1 MPQARYFHTAGS
13 VGYFYAMTFP
23 SPQRGTQCHQAQ
35 PRLVP
40 VRHSYGDRAGGPGL
54 AG

>member
-1 MPQARYFHTAGS
+1 MAQAHCFHTAGP

-23 SPQRGTQCHQAQ
+23 STQRGTQCHQAP

-40 VRHSYGDRAGGPGL
+40 VRHS
-54 AG
+54 